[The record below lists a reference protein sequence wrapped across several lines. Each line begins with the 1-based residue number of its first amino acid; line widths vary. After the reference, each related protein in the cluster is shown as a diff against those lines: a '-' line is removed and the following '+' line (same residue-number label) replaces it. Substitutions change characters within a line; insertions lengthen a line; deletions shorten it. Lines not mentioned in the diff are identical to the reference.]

1 MTVNRALLKQALNE
15 LVRLKIGASGQTLVL
30 SHLYTFALEE
40 WADRLGVE
48 PRKLEKLVLVKEA
61 LPTQVL
67 H

>member
-1 MTVNRALLKQALNE
+1 MAMNRELLKQALHE

-30 SHLYTFALEE
+30 SHLYASALEE
-40 WADRLGVE
+40 WADRFGVE

-61 LPTQVL
+61 LPTRVF